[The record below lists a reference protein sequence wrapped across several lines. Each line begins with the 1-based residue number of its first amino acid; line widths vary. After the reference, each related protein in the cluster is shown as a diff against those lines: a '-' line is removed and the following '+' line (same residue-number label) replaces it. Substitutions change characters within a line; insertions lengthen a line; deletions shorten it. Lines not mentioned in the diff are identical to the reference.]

1 MKFTAVLALFLSTTQ
16 AIRFNDMP
24 SEENTEILSDIKK
37 REHEDELFLK
47 QIDVFIDQA
56 GRNTQQGEIGRT
68 LAMNKINEIKLQLS

>member
-1 MKFTAVLALFLSTTQ
+1 MKFTAVLALFLSATQ